1 MFPKEARQAIL
12 DEFMRY
18 AGVQMA
24 LVMANPAPAD
34 DDMTLADLDAVE
46 ADYAGY
52 ARQNIPDPGASTIDG
67 LDQATDTTATMTFQP
82 VGLVSPQTIYGYY
95 LTFESRNLAT
105 VELWQWVRLL
115 TPVVLATD
123 ASQFV
128 RVITIDVQTYN
139 P

>member
-1 MFPKEARQAIL
+1 
-12 DEFMRY
+12 
-18 AGVQMA
+18 
-24 LVMANPAPAD
+24 
-34 DDMTLADLDAVE
+34 
-46 ADYAGY
+46 
-52 ARQNIPDPGASTIDG
+52 
-67 LDQATDTTATMTFQP
+67 
-82 VGLVSPQTIYGYY
+82 